1 MSDFDSTFS
10 ITSESSREFI
20 SRHKQ
25 AFFDYLRKH
34 HKRVD
39 YKKVIPLLYDVYPD
53 EGRKLIENSMI
64 NDKEKLDKLLR
75 WIIHSRQ
82 ITCLIL
88 GDQGMGK
95 DALVCR
101 LFELIIDYCKKN
113 DYLPPR
119 FVTLGNVKRPP
130 FVNPRDMYFNL
141 KDIPFGTKE
150 QPVYIYSSE
159 LEAEFPARDFQG
171 QENKTFALL
180 QNTFRHNHQKIFG
193 CVKLTAN
200 VDISVLRTCNVKL
213 FKYISPE
220 KLSVEGV
227 ERANLLSD
235 LGRWFL
241 PNDITD
247 PAKTL
252 MVFDN
257 NLLTG
262 KFRLPTFW
270 SDEYSEQF
278 KSGTIPKVK
287 IYDFVKSK
295 FDNEAKL
302 TPKQI
307 NDLQTIVFQKFRYK
321 ITRDEIQN
329 LFNT

>member
-1 MSDFDSTFS
+1 MGNLSQS
-10 ITSESSREFI
+10 ITADSSRDWI
-20 SRHKQ
+20 DRRRLSMLR
-25 AFFDYLRKH
+25 YLRRNH
-34 HKRVD
+34 HRRDHERVFE
-39 YKKVIPLLYDVYPD
+39 LLYQVFPD
-53 EGRKLIENSMI
+53 EGKKLIQ
-64 NDKEKLDKLLR
+64 NDGIPAKEKLDALIK
-75 WIIHSRQ
+75 WIVCSRQ

-95 DALVCR
+95 DSLICR
-101 LFELIIDYCKKN
+101 LFELIVKYCESKN
-113 DYLPPR
+113 LLPPR
-119 FVTLGNVKRPP
+119 FVTLGNVKCPP

-141 KDIPFGTKE
+141 KDIPFGTKA

-241 PNDITD
+241 PKNIND
-247 PAKTL
+247 PAQTL
-252 MVFDN
+252 MCFDN

-262 KFRLPTFW
+262 RFKLPTFW

-278 KSGTIPKVK
+278 RAGTISRDK
-287 IYDFVKSK
+287 INDFIRSK
-295 FDNEAKL
+295 FDDKINI

-307 NDLQTIVFQKFRYK
+307 NDMQTIVYQKFREK
-321 ITRDEIQN
+321 LTSKEIKT
-329 LFNT
+329 LFEI